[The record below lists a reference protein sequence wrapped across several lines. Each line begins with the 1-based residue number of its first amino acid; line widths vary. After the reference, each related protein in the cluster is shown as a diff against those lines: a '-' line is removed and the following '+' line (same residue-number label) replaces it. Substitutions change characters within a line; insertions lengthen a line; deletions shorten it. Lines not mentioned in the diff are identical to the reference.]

1 MAITGIG
8 NNYNNMY
15 ESTYAAQKNETSKKA
30 DTKEAASAQARDTK
44 KAGTDSVSD
53 YYSYLQKNYDC
64 VKNGS
69 VAISGS
75 YLKECAKNPEKAK
88 ELEDNLS
95 FFKEGYE
102 SGLKSAQA
110 NARAIGA
117 RLVNYSESWSIDSTG
132 NITMMA
138 STTVTSDNGTKGWKE
153 LAEEREEKLK
163 EKKEQER
170 IEVKKKEQKEQEE
183 ERLEKILISTQQ
195 PVSVI
200 SDAYHKSVD
209 IKA

>member
-1 MAITGIG
+1 MAISGVGSNYG
-8 NNYNNMY
+8 NVYG
-15 ESTYAAQKNETSKKA
+15 STYMAQKNEAVKKTE
-30 DTKEAASAQARDTK
+30 TKEAASAQAK
-44 KAGTDSVSD
+44 NAGTDSVSD

-88 ELEDNLS
+88 ELEESLAY
-95 FFKEGYE
+95 FKEGYE
-102 SGLKSAQA
+102 NGLKSAQA

-117 RLVNYSESWSIDSTG
+117 RMVNHTESWSIDSTG

-138 STTVTSDNGTKGWKE
+138 STTVTSDSGVKGWKE

-163 EKKEQER
+163 EKKEQ
-170 IEVKKKEQKEQEE
+170 KEQEE
-183 ERLEKILISTQQ
+183 ERLEKIQVSAK
-195 PVSVI
+195 PVTVI
-200 SDAYHKSVD
+200 SDAYHKPVD